1 MEWVQNNM
9 SDILFVCMA
18 LLYFLVREGTGEL
31 TQIALDGMVVLV
43 LVMTVVRH
51 AKKK

>member
-1 MEWVQNNM
+1 M

-18 LLYFLVREGTGEL
+18 LLYFLVREGTGEWTQL
-31 TQIALDGMVVLV
+31 TLDGLVILV

-51 AKKK
+51 VKKK